1 MTRVFVHGNP
11 ETEAVWWPLAGELR
25 ARGIDDVVLL
35 SPPGFGAPVPA
46 AWNATRIDYRDW
58 LIGELERIRQ
68 LHGDVHLVGHDWGA
82 GHVFGVLA
90 HRPDLLSSWAA
101 DCGGILHPDYVWHD
115 GALAWQTPVVG
126 EESIAGLVGL
136 SNEERAGV
144 LEAMGITGEVALHM
158 AAGIDEDMGRCILAL
173 YRSAVQP
180 VLSDLGTAAAVAPHC
195 PGLVVIATADTFTG
209 TPEMARDSAAR
220 LGAAT
225 VELEGAGHWWMVEQ
239 PVAAA
244 DALCGFWGGL

>member
-1 MTRVFVHGNP
+1 M
-11 ETEAVWWPLAGELR
+11 
-25 ARGIDDVVLL
+25 
-35 SPPGFGAPVPA
+35 
-46 AWNATRIDYRDW
+46 
-58 LIGELERIRQ
+58 
-68 LHGDVHLVGHDWGA
+68 
-82 GHVFGVLA
+82 FGVLA
-90 HRPDLLSSWAA
+90 HRPELLSSWAA

-115 GALAWQTPVVG
+115 GALAWQTPDVG
-126 EESIAGLVGL
+126 EESIAAMVGL
-136 SNEERAGV
+136 GNEDMAGF
-144 LEAMGITGEVALHM
+144 LEARGITGEVARHM

-180 VLSDLGTAAAVAPHC
+180 VLSELGDAAAAAPHR

-225 VELEGAGHWWMVEQ
+225 VVLEGAGHWWMVEQ
-239 PVAAA
+239 PAKAA